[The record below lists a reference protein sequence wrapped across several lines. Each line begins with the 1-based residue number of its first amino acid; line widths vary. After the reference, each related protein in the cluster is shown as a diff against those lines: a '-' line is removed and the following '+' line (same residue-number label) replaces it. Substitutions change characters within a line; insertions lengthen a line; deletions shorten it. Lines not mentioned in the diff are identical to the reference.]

1 MPGYANWKQLFD
13 EELLQMREEGYDLSG
28 LPTYGGDRS
37 VLLPFPGCET
47 PETDG
52 EVWQKAYEQ
61 LACRLSQPLRKDY
74 PYVEP
79 GGFEEILAA
88 AAPMPALTPLSD
100 EEYPDRLRGAVYGR
114 FAAVILGKPLEMGMK
129 AKDVRAYLE
138 GADAW
143 PLCDFVPATSPGMGK
158 NARKDCLPSTKGNI
172 QYAQSD
178 DDIHYTLLALLL
190 AERYGLDFK
199 PEHVGKNWMDNIP
212 YHWCWCAS
220 RQAYYHMVNQ
230 VPVEQIP
237 TLLNPWRE
245 CIDGQI
251 RTDLW
256 GYISPGDLRRAALG
270 AYRDCAFSL
279 VKNGIYGGMFTAGC
293 VAAAMTAAPTVD
305 TILDGGLAVIP
316 QTSRLAEMVR
326 LVREWYRETPDR
338 DAVCARIMARWGHLP
353 FAGTVNNMAIVVLAI
368 LDGGLDYS
376 RTITSAVCCGLDTD
390 CNAGTAGSIVGAAVG
405 IGGVEERWYAP
416 LNDTAKTAVASV
428 GEIRISEIVRRI
440 ATVREKV
447 DRAE

>member
-1 MPGYANWKQLFD
+1 
-13 EELLQMREEGYDLSG
+13 
-28 LPTYGGDRS
+28 
-37 VLLPFPGCET
+37 
-47 PETDG
+47 
-52 EVWQKAYEQ
+52 
-61 LACRLSQPLRKDY
+61 
-74 PYVEP
+74 
-79 GGFEEILAA
+79 
-88 AAPMPALTPLSD
+88 
-100 EEYPDRLRGAVYGR
+100 
-114 FAAVILGKPLEMGMK
+114 
-129 AKDVRAYLE
+129 
-138 GADAW
+138 
-143 PLCDFVPATSPGMGK
+143 MGK
-158 NARKDCLPSTKGNI
+158 SARKDCLPSTKGNI

-237 TLLNPWRE
+237 TRLNPWRE

-279 VKNGIYGGMFTAGC
+279 VKNGVYGGMFTAGC

-305 TILDGGLAVIP
+305 TVLDGGLAVIP
-316 QTSRLAEMVR
+316 QTSRLAEAVR
-326 LVREWYRETPDR
+326 LVRTWYRETPDR
-338 DAVCARIMARWGHLP
+338 DAVCARIMARFGHLP

-376 RTITSAVCCGLDTD
+376 RTVTSAVCCGLDTD

-440 ATVREKV
+440 AAVREKV